1 MSTIDVVAVPTKT
14 MVREWKTTV
23 ARMENDKICVHT
35 AFGLRDFELTRFYLY
50 EECPSETFGNLYNVL
65 NVSPKAR

>member
-23 ARMENDKICVHT
+23 VRMKDDKIYVHT
-35 AFGLRDFELTRFYLY
+35 AFGLRDFELTRFHLY
-50 EECPSETFGNLYNVL
+50 EECPSETFCDLYNIL